1 MTCLECL
8 KYSPERVI
16 DIIVAFR
23 SSRLSLLSYLTTYIP
38 GKMTNYTSA
47 EEFEKIYSTLN
58 ATFKSG
64 KTKDLR
70 WRKWQLKQL
79 WWMLEENEGRI
90 NIALQK
96 DLNRHDFESY
106 FTDLAGCKHDVLEH
120 IKNLEKWT
128 KDEPIAGAG
137 FIFGTISE
145 TSNMIFPNGGLVD
158 ISRQSKDTQGAPRI
172 SFCHWRLE
180 LPVPPLASASYCRC
194 SCRMHSAHETFRAG
208 DGVPKA
214 AFDTGSQVLGY

>member
-1 MTCLECL
+1 MA
-8 KYSPERVI
+8 S
-16 DIIVAFR
+16 F
-23 SSRLSLLSYLTTYIP
+23 
-38 GKMTNYTSA
+38 TSA

-58 ATFKSG
+58 ETFKSG
-64 KTKDLR
+64 KTKDLK

-90 NIALQK
+90 NIALAK

-128 KDEPIAGAG
+128 KDEPVAGAG

-145 TSNMIFPNGGLVD
+145 T
-158 ISRQSKDTQGAPRI
+158 
-172 SFCHWRLE
+172 
-180 LPVPPLASASYCRC
+180 
-194 SCRMHSAHETFRAG
+194 
-208 DGVPKA
+208 
-214 AFDTGSQVLGY
+214 